1 MRWFGC
7 LFVFQGLFLLVLT
20 GLPFH
25 SIAQVLVNYDSA
37 LHENFSE
44 GWLKQSES
52 IAVQVDANQFQD
64 ASWQIRLP
72 EGSSLFFNEALWDHY
87 LQDTLLVVNNK
98 SVLPYLDDEGKLEII
113 AFKPGISPEDFSVQ
127 KGYFNHSDEK
137 IGMANVLEK
146 RKTDE
151 IRDFFFIA
159 LIGILFLIG
168 IFRAFFPSIFSIFW
182 NPKSVFSIEDI
193 WESGSFS
200 KIYSAELLFYLV
212 LINMSTGL
220 LVILVVHGLEI
231 DFFGLGLDGGVEKL
245 VFAWLIFSLL
255 LLLITFVK
263 FIWLGTGAIL
273 FSLNKIAF
281 PHFFYLL
288 KVRGFALFIILCML
302 VLVYANNWISLYE
315 HFSYMYYTF
324 FLIYSLGLIGLAIWL
339 YKKNGFNNYHL
350 FSYLCTSEL
359 IPFLVICKLL
369 LG

>member
-1 MRWFGC
+1 MRWFGR
-7 LFVFQGLFLLVLT
+7 LFVFQGLFLLLLS

-37 LHENFSE
+37 LHENFSG
-44 GWLKQSES
+44 GWFKQSES

-87 LQDTLLVVNNK
+87 LHDTLLVINNK

-113 AFKPGISPEDFSVQ
+113 AYKPGISQEEFSVQ
-127 KGYFNHSDEK
+127 KGYFNNYNEK
-137 IGMANVLEK
+137 IETANVLEK
-146 RKTDE
+146 RKKDE

-159 LIGILFLIG
+159 VLFLIA
-168 IFRAFFPSIFSIFW
+168 IFRAFFPSIFGIFW

-231 DFFGLGLDGGVEKL
+231 DFFGLGLDSGVEKL

-255 LLLITFVK
+255 LTIITFFK
-263 FIWLGTGAIL
+263 FIWLGIGAFL

-288 KVRGFALFIILCML
+288 KVRGFALFIIICML
-302 VLVYANNWISLYE
+302 VLV
-315 HFSYMYYTF
+315 
-324 FLIYSLGLIGLAIWL
+324 
-339 YKKNGFNNYHL
+339 
-350 FSYLCTSEL
+350 
-359 IPFLVICKLL
+359 
-369 LG
+369 